1 MSEEVYN
8 IAIPIEWKSVYDNL
22 SHKMTK
28 YGYDMLMDCNACCKD
43 KNVQLLRCYTLFE
56 SAVSA
61 YNIGEETLA
70 NNLILEIKSRLNNL
84 NIN

>member
-1 MSEEVYN
+1 MEEVYN
-8 IAIPIEWKSVYDNL
+8 IEIPIAWQPIYETL
-22 SHKMTK
+22 SQAMAK

-61 YNIGEETLA
+61 YNINKRDLA
-70 NNLILEIKSRLNNL
+70 DNLILEVTSRLNNL
-84 NIN
+84 NIK